1 MASAPDSLLL
11 LAVNDAQEKQCRND
25 SEGIK
30 ERGYA
35 FLGTPACAGFFIDFA
50 TYKTNHE
57 NRYDQNQQ
65 EEKPNET
72 VQIARPARTPGCGAI
87 DNGCSQQ

>member
-1 MASAPDSLLL
+1 MLTTMIEQPTATRRILFARDMASAPDSLLL
-11 LAVNDAQEKQCRND
+11 LAVNNAQEKQCRND

-35 FLGTPACAGFFIDFA
+35 FFGTPACAGFFIDFA

-57 NRYDQNQQ
+57 NRYDQN
-65 EEKPNET
+65 
-72 VQIARPARTPGCGAI
+72 
-87 DNGCSQQ
+87 